1 MPLIVFCAMATKT
14 IAFADDGPM
23 CPKETAAYQDATAK
37 SLGQVNRQPPPSR
50 EVLVRNPAFDSN
62 ASGSSMRTIRIA
74 GAQIP
79 VNQDVTA
86 NLATISRAIDFAVAE
101 KADLLLTP
109 EGSLSG
115 YTNDFDPLAVSQALE
130 VLKQKA
136 LAGRL
141 ALALGTCF
149 QEPDDQQRYDQIR
162 FYAKD
167 GTYLGFH
174 SKILLCKR
182 IGDPAARGEIDYFKT
197 KPLRIFRLHE
207 LTIGALVC
215 NDFWAN
221 PEWTP
226 MDDPHLTQQLAKLE
240 ARIILLAVNG
250 GPGQGEEIELTRQYH
265 EANLR
270 LRSRAAGVW
279 VVVVDNCGDRKDL
292 LCSAPCGV
300 ISPEGKW
307 VLKTPARG
315 EQFFA
320 YTIEIAP

>member
-1 MPLIVFCAMATKT
+1 MNMQISLMPLLLFCSLATRAIVFAG
-14 IAFADDGPM
+14 DGRMDRMGPAVD
-23 CPKETAAYQDATAK
+23 PNAAA
-37 SLGQVNRQPPPSR
+37 
-50 EVLVRNPAFDSN
+50 EVVGPT
-62 ASGSSMRTIRIA
+62 GSSVRTIRIA

-79 VNQDVTA
+79 VNRDVSA
-86 NLATISRAIDFAVAE
+86 NLAAISRAIDFAVAE

-115 YTNDFDPLAVSQALE
+115 YTDNFDPSVVSQALE
-130 VLKQKA
+130 GIRQKTV
-136 LAGRL
+136 AGRV

-174 SKILLCKR
+174 SKILLCKK
-182 IGDPAARGEIDYFKT
+182 ISDPTARGEIDYFKT
-197 KPLRIFRLHE
+197 KPLRTFRLQD
-207 LTIGALVC
+207 LTLGALVC

-221 PEWTP
+221 PEYTP
-226 MDDPHLTQQLAKLE
+226 MDDPHLTQQLAKLG

-250 GPGQGEEIELTRQYH
+250 GPGQGEENELNRQYH

-270 LRSRAAGVW
+270 MRARTARVW
-279 VVVVDNCGDRKDL
+279 VIVADNCGNRKEL
-292 LCSAPCGV
+292 FCSAPCGV

-307 VLKTPARG
+307 VIKTPARG

-320 YTIEIAP
+320 YSIEITP